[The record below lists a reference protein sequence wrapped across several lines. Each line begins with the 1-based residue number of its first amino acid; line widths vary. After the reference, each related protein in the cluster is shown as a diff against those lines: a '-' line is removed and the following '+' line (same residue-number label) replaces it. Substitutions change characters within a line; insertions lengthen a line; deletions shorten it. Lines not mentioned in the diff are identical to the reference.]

1 MAADPML
8 VRRGHSVAV
17 SQSNLMS
24 AGLCRLLSQV
34 FQEAVMLHKKMLR
47 RALFAA
53 VFGLGLS
60 GCYYYAGGYD
70 VYSTPYYYPGYYS
83 PYYYGGYYGPRYYGG
98 ARYYYGGY
106 GYRGGYG
113 RGYHGGGYHGG
124 HH

>member
-1 MAADPML
+1 MP
-8 VRRGHSVAV
+8 VRVGHSLPVR
-17 SQSNLMS
+17 QSNLLS

-34 FQEAVMLHKKMLR
+34 FQEAAMSFTKMLR
-47 RALFAA
+47 RALFVA

-70 VYSTPYYYPGYYS
+70 AYPGTYYYPGYYS

-98 ARYYYGGY
+98 PRYYYGGH

>member
-1 MAADPML
+1 
-8 VRRGHSVAV
+8 
-17 SQSNLMS
+17 MS

-34 FQEAVMLHKKMLR
+34 FQEAVMRVRKLLR
-47 RALFAA
+47 QTLLGA
-53 VFGLGLS
+53 VLGLGLS
-60 GCYYYAGGYD
+60 GCYYYDAPPN
-70 VYSTPYYYPGYYS
+70 VYATPYYYPGYYS

-98 ARYYYGGY
+98 ARYYYSGY